1 VADSALDLAAR
12 ALAVSLEEG
21 NELVPPNGVFYG
33 MVTIIAALLR
43 DSGSSLSVAAIKEGT
58 DGLLEYLVQLQ
69 TDARRAGPQT
79 LEAQKALDRLILR
92 ILSKHDHYFEARRA
106 AGM

>member
-1 VADSALDLAAR
+1 MAESLLDRAAR
-12 ALAVSLEEG
+12 ALAASLEEG
-21 NELVPPNGVFYG
+21 NQFAPPNRVFYG
-33 MVTIIAALLR
+33 VVTIIAALLR
-43 DSGSSLSVAAIKEGT
+43 DNGSSLSVAAIKQGT
-58 DGLLEYLVQLQ
+58 DGLLEDLVQLQ

-92 ILSKHDHYFEARRA
+92 ILSKHDHYVEARRA